1 MDFTLIILFIVITVW
16 YTIKVYNQIKP
27 LDISVN
33 EYDSNIKVVLEKR
46 LVILDKLNDIVNS
59 YSQYEK
65 DIIEKLSDD
74 MKANTNSTVAINRLS
89 DVYPDLKL
97 NDTFL
102 NQVENLYLIES
113 EKQGTIEVYNNRVKK
128 YNERVTCFPEI
139 MFCSVLSF
147 KEKKF
152 FI

>member
-1 MDFTLIILFIVITVW
+1 MDFTVIILVFVLMVW

-59 YSQYEK
+59 YSRYEK

-74 MKANTNSTVAINRLS
+74 MKASTNSTVAINRLS

-97 NDTFL
+97 NETFL
-102 NQVENLYLIES
+102 NQVENLYSIES
-113 EKQGTIEVYNNRVKK
+113 EKQGVIEIYNNRVKRF
-128 YNERVTCFPEI
+128 NENVTSFPNI
-139 MFCSVLSF
+139 VFCSILSF
-147 KEKKF
+147 KERKF

>member
-1 MDFTLIILFIVITVW
+1 MDLSLVLLVFIIAVW
-16 YTIKVYNQIKP
+16 YTAKIYNQVKP
-27 LDISVN
+27 LEISVN

-46 LVILDKLNDIVNS
+46 TVILDKLNDIVNS
-59 YSQYEK
+59 YSRYEK

-74 MKANTNSTVAINRLS
+74 MKANTNSTIAINRLS

-102 NQVENLYLIES
+102 NQVENLYSIES
-113 EKQGTIEVYNNRVKK
+113 EKQGIIEVYNNRIKK
-128 YNERVTCFPEI
+128 YNEKVTSFPGI
-139 MFCSVLSF
+139 MFCSILSF
-147 KEKKF
+147 NEKKF